1 MKLYR
6 VSRQVLE
13 QAERMAAKWEARSE
27 AWWNKQSGGSDEG
40 WGYATADY
48 CKTLEDAETC
58 ESRAGK
64 IHQALAQVSGPAHA
78 PVAPW
83 PVIETLKAAAVD
95 RDTLDMGMKTN
106 PA

>member
-6 VSRQVLE
+6 ISRQVLE

-40 WGYATADY
+40 WGYSTADY
-48 CKTLEDAETC
+48 CKTLEEAEAC
-58 ESRAGK
+58 ESRAEE
-64 IHQALAQVSGPAHA
+64 IHQALAQVTGSAYT

-83 PVIETLKAAAVD
+83 SVIETLKAAAVD
-95 RDTLDMGMKTN
+95 RDVLDMSM
-106 PA
+106 